1 MSRKKKL
8 LKIINQNK
16 PFLAVF
22 SVFLSLLLV
31 VGSTYSWITYSD
43 EKINQSNPNTKKLS
57 AAIDEVFTPNLQWA
71 QGKTTEKKLLVRNN
85 GQMPAIVRIS
95 LYEFFAQFELD
106 MTDGVGNGNQKIVSS
121 SSGSDLTME
130 DTATWEKGSTY
141 KIASETYYVASEVYK
156 ADKKNTS
163 TAYVYKGTRPIEA
176 LKYLTIQ
183 FNDNDIY
190 DENNK
195 PMPETQNYWYYSDG
209 YFYYSE
215 VLQPKEK
222 TTLLIESITLDRMLP
237 NKYKSSLYQLI
248 PVMDA
253 HDVTKS
259 LMENWNIPSSSYLEA
274 IYREKVH

>member
-1 MSRKKKL
+1 MSKGKKM

-43 EKINQSNPNTKKLS
+43 EKINQSEPNTKKLS
-57 AAIDEVFTPNLQWA
+57 AVIDEVFTPNLQWA
-71 QGKTTEKKLLVRNN
+71 QGKTTEKKLLVKNN
-85 GQMPAIVRIS
+85 GQMPTIVRIS
-95 LYEFFAQFELD
+95 LYEFFTQFELD
-106 MTDGVGNGNQKIVSS
+106 MTDGTGNGNQKIVSN

-130 DTATWEKGSTY
+130 DTATWKKGSTY
-141 KIASETYYVASEVYK
+141 KIASKKYYVASEVYK
-156 ADKKNTS
+156 GDKTNSS
-163 TAYVYKGTRPIEA
+163 TAYVYKGTRSIEG

-195 PMPETQNYWYYSDG
+195 PMSAIQNYWYYSEG

-222 TTLLIESITLDRMLP
+222 TKLLVQSITLDKGLP
-237 NKYKSSLYQLI
+237 NKYKSSLYQLV

-259 LMENWNIPSSSYLEA
+259 LLENWNIPSGSYLEGM
-274 IYREKVH
+274 YREKVH